1 MFYYCNT
8 PHDFFFFFFTTEQ
21 ANIVHQIKEGIEHFN
36 SRGRMYNVMEMYRR
50 SVCKFL
56 STLQF
61 DNPNK
66 KKKFIHACKINKRLL
81 SKMEQTSI
89 DTHSG
94 VTDSGA
100 KKRKHNANFFPLKKL
115 KAAEVM

>member
-1 MFYYCNT
+1 M
-8 PHDFFFFFFTTEQ
+8 
-21 ANIVHQIKEGIEHFN
+21 
-36 SRGRMYNVMEMYRR
+36 MEMYRR

-66 KKKFIHACKINKRLL
+66 KKKFLHACKINKRLL
-81 SKMEQTSI
+81 SKMDQTSI

-115 KAAEVM
+115 KAAEVMKINVQKTYLPNGNLFRHVTTQGCY